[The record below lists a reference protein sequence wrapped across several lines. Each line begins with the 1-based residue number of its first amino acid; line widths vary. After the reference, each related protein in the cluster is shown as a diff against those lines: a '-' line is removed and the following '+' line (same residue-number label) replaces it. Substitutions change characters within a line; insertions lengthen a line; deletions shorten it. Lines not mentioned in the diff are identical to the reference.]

1 MELAG
6 CGQYVLEFFTTQIE
20 KADGDLDL
28 LTAVSPLCLS
38 VSLSLSHVCP
48 TLSDS
53 PSHPRTLKMEA
64 ANKRLTP
71 IQLIPTP
78 PPPHTHT
85 HQAMDA
91 ANKEVDPQDEEAKGG
106 SAEVAKMLLSS
117 GATQLALHCYVPAS
131 KAAKC
136 NASSCC
142 FYFIFLSISY
152 THGRTCTCLMLDT
165 HVMHSWIRTLRIHS
179 CLSSLSVSQQ
189 DCSCSC
195 ALLDMQSIKLVIT
208 P

>member
-53 PSHPRTLKMEA
+53 PSHLRTLKME
-64 ANKRLTP
+64 
-71 IQLIPTP
+71 
-78 PPPHTHT
+78 
-85 HQAMDA
+85 A

-142 FYFIFLSISY
+142 FYFIYLSISY

>member
-53 PSHPRTLKMEA
+53 PSHLRTLKMEA

-71 IQLIPTP
+71 IQFIPTP
-78 PPPHTHT
+78 PPPTLHTHT
-85 HQAMDA
+85 PGDGRGEQR
-91 ANKEVDPQDEEAKGG
+91 GG
-106 SAEVAKMLLSS
+106 
-117 GATQLALHCYVPAS
+117 PA
-131 KAAKC
+131 
-136 NASSCC
+136 
-142 FYFIFLSISY
+142 
-152 THGRTCTCLMLDT
+152 R
-165 HVMHSWIRTLRIHS
+165 
-179 CLSSLSVSQQ
+179 
-189 DCSCSC
+189 
-195 ALLDMQSIKLVIT
+195 
-208 P
+208 